1 MTEASVLL
9 TGTQFGCRSCETETL
24 MTIGNTSAALPSR
37 DLSHLP
43 IQFYSIELMPLFDG
57 RLSVGVMATLCE
69 EDGELEGMDL
79 GSHRVASLDEALAVI
94 RHAVSAN

>member
-1 MTEASVLL
+1 
-9 TGTQFGCRSCETETL
+9 
-24 MTIGNTSAALPSR
+24 MTIISPSAAPPPR
-37 DLSHLP
+37 GLSQLP
-43 IQFYSIELMPLFDG
+43 IQFYSIELTPLFDG

-69 EDGELEGMDL
+69 DDGELEGMDL

>member
-1 MTEASVLL
+1 
-9 TGTQFGCRSCETETL
+9 
-24 MTIGNTSAALPSR
+24 MTIGNASAATPPRVPSQ
-37 DLSHLP
+37 LP

-94 RHAVSAN
+94 RDAISAH